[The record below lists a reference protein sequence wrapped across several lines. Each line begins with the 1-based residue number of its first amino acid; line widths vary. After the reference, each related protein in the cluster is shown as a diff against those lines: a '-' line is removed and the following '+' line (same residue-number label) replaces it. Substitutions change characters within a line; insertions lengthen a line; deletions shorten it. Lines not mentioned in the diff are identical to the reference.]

1 MKFYVLSWL
10 LFFLAPGGCPIYSI
24 DLATLEVPTNDF
36 QNELTLQSMLSSEL
50 RNYRNGLIERV
61 DDQMTNPPY
70 SPPSSY
76 QKLEWFKD
84 LPRDLQKATRSAPD
98 SDSFLGTNLFGNYRK
113 NCFSAEDIALIS
125 ARQDFELLVPK
136 SFPSSI
142 LTDSVVYMLLRY
154 FNTVNQIVKR
164 MSDEDTRLIL
174 QRAFYDALGGYLRYY
189 LLPMAQLSFYAG
201 RIKLNTVERM
211 VNIYQQCKTTLNT
224 NGNGW
229 KTPHK
234 DVMSQFKLGKIEPVK
249 LPKSCHSQEDASSCA
264 QLDQSCISQE
274 PDQGNMIVTLPRL
287 ETLDE
292 NGYLSNIYLPFRK
305 RRIYNLRSPRSEF
318 VLVKFFQTLTSCH
331 RFQGISQA
339 NYNRQFLAWIKEN
352 LEMHYG
358 DDVFYPGLGGILQIQ
373 ERLSKE
379 KYPEEE
385 SRAPSHEDDARR
397 PPSSLKEDSRKI
409 SRSAI
414 HWQET
419 SEPEQQPEHQDEWL
433 TGLENVQNRQ
443 EEVEECRECDNDE
456 TLIWCIAAFLTLLLL
471 LILLI
476 ICCCM
481 RRGRRKRVGPVDA
494 EAPPPKEK
502 PKKEKEPL
510 KAKEPEKEKEK
521 KEDKG
526 DTDGTRRYYY
536 SGSGRSTSQRS
547 VQANRYPNNP
557 ELDSFTSTSS
567 LGCQFNRKCMPMK
580 FSRAKGGDYYAPDK
594 NRDQMG
600 KPVTAFKLLSD
611 DSSPSRAPYRDVSRP
626 ALKSTLSVIPSSDSE
641 LDTRENRRQRQIRDE
656 ARRKK
661 HKDLETGRKKETKSS
676 EDKKQ
681 SSPERRS
688 PKQVRIGKFMTS
700 TFIAPIDSFS
710 CSFHIEM
717 LKAIPKKEDTSD
729 DPLLHRKKS
738 EEKTDSSSHRL
749 KGGEES
755 LKNSP
760 SWETT
765 FEDS

>member
-50 RNYRNGLIERV
+50 RDYRNGLIERV
-61 DDQMTNPPY
+61 DDQMTNAPY
-70 SPPSSY
+70 SPPRRY
-76 QKLEWFKD
+76 QELEWFKD
-84 LPRDLQKATRSAPD
+84 LPRDLQKATRSAPE

-113 NCFSAEDIALIS
+113 NCFSTEDIALIS
-125 ARQDFELLVPK
+125 ARKDFELLVPK
-136 SFPSSI
+136 SFPQSL

-189 LLPMAQLSFYAG
+189 LVPMAQISYYAG
-201 RIKLNTVERM
+201 RIKLNTVERL

-229 KTPHK
+229 RTPSK
-234 DVMSQFKLGKIEPVK
+234 DIISQFKVEEIEPVK
-249 LPKSCHSQEDASSCA
+249 LPKSCRAQEDASSCT
-264 QLDQSCISQE
+264 QLEQSCISQE
-274 PDQGNMIVTLPRL
+274 PDQGSMIVTLPRL
-287 ETLDE
+287 EAVDDHGHLT
-292 NGYLSNIYLPFRK
+292 NIYLPLRK

-331 RFQGISQA
+331 RFQGVSQA
-339 NYNRQFLAWIKEN
+339 NYNHQLLAWIKEN
-352 LEMHYG
+352 LEMHYA

-373 ERLSKE
+373 EMLSKE
-379 KYPEEE
+379 KNAEEE
-385 SRAPSHEDDARR
+385 SRTPPNEDDALGY
-397 PPSSLKEDSRKI
+397 PSITKEDSRKI

-419 SEPEQQPEHQDEWL
+419 SEPEQEQEHQDEWL
-433 TGLENVQNRQ
+433 TGLEKVQNRQ
-443 EEVEECRECDNDE
+443 EDVEECRECDNDE

-481 RRGRRKRVGPVDA
+481 RRGRRKRVAPTDA

-502 PKKEKEPL
+502 PKIDKEPL
-510 KAKEPEKEKEK
+510 KAKEPDKDKKK
-521 KEDKG
+521 KEDKA
-526 DTDGTRRYYY
+526 DTDVNRRYYY
-536 SGSGRSTSQRS
+536 SGSDRSTSQRS
-547 VQANRYPNNP
+547 VQGNRYPDNP

-567 LGCQFNRKCMPMK
+567 LGCQFNRKCIPMK

-594 NRDQMG
+594 SRDQLG
-600 KPVTAFKLLSD
+600 KQVSAFKLLSD
-611 DSSPSRAPYRDVSRP
+611 DSSPSRASYKD
-626 ALKSTLSVIPSSDSE
+626 ACKTTLKSALSVIPSSESE
-641 LDTRENRRQRQIRDE
+641 QGTRENRRQRQTREE

-661 HKDLETGRKKETKSS
+661 LKDFETSRKKESHQQTKSS

-688 PKQVRIGKFMTS
+688 PKQVRIVM
-700 TFIAPIDSFS
+700 
-710 CSFHIEM
+710 
-717 LKAIPKKEDTSD
+717 PKMEDTSD
-729 DPLLHRKKS
+729 DPLLQRKKS
-738 EEKTDSSSHRL
+738 EDKPDTSRRL
-749 KGGEES
+749 KGGATVG
-755 LKNSP
+755 LFFNK
-760 SWETT
+760 
-765 FEDS
+765 

>member
-1 MKFYVLSWL
+1 MKLYVLSWL

-50 RNYRNGLIERV
+50 RDYRNGLIERV

-70 SPPSSY
+70 SPPRSY
-76 QKLEWFKD
+76 QELEWFKD
-84 LPRDLQKATRSAPD
+84 VPRDLQKATRSAPD

-125 ARQDFELLVPK
+125 ARKDFELLVPK
-136 SFPSSI
+136 SFPSSM
-142 LTDSVVYMLLRY
+142 LTDSIVYMLLRY

-201 RIKLNTVERM
+201 RIKLNTVERL

-229 KTPHK
+229 RTPHK
-234 DVMSQFKLGKIEPVK
+234 DIMSQFQLGKIEPVK

-264 QLDQSCISQE
+264 SLDQTCISQE

-305 RRIYNLRSPRSEF
+305 RRIYNLRSPRSEC

-339 NYNRQFLAWIKEN
+339 NYNRQLLAWIKEN
-352 LEMHYG
+352 LEIHYG
-358 DDVFYPGLGGILQIQ
+358 DDVFYPGLGRILQIQ

-379 KYPEEE
+379 KNPEEE
-385 SRAPSHEDDARR
+385 SRAPPNENDAQR
-397 PPSSLKEDSRKI
+397 PPFSPKEDSRKI

-419 SEPEQQPEHQDEWL
+419 SEPEQEQEPEHQDEWL
-433 TGLENVQNRQ
+433 TGLEKVQNRQ
-443 EEVEECRECDNDE
+443 EDVEECRECDNDE

-481 RRGRRKRVGPVDA
+481 RRGRKKRVGPADA

-502 PKKEKEPL
+502 PKKEKEPP

-521 KEDKG
+521 KEDNKKE

-547 VQANRYPNNP
+547 VQGNRYPNNP
-557 ELDSFTSTSS
+557 ELDTFTSTSS

-594 NRDQMG
+594 SRDQMG
-600 KPVTAFKLLSD
+600 KQGTAFKLLSD
-611 DSSPSRAPYRDVSRP
+611 DSSPSRAPYRDVSKP

-641 LDTRENRRQRQIRDE
+641 LDTRENRRQRYTREE

-661 HKDLETGRKKETKSS
+661 HKDFETGRKKETKSS

-688 PKQVRIGKFMTS
+688 PKQVRIAT
-700 TFIAPIDSFS
+700 
-710 CSFHIEM
+710 
-717 LKAIPKKEDTSD
+717 PKKEDTSD

-738 EEKTDSSSHRL
+738 EDKPDSSSHRL
-749 KGGEES
+749 MGGSES

-765 FEDS
+765 FDDS

>member
-1 MKFYVLSWL
+1 MKLHVLSWL

-50 RNYRNGLIERV
+50 RDYRNGLIDRV
-61 DDQMTNPPY
+61 DDQVTNPPY
-70 SPPSSY
+70 SPPPKY
-76 QKLEWFKD
+76 QEHEWFKD
-84 LPRDLQKATRSAPD
+84 LPSELQKATRRRATE

-113 NCFSAEDIALIS
+113 NCFSTEDIAMIS
-125 ARQDFELLVPK
+125 ARKDFELLVPK
-136 SFPSSI
+136 SFPQCL
-142 LTDSVVYMLLRY
+142 LTDSLVYMLLRY

-164 MSDEDTRLIL
+164 MSDDDTRLIM
-174 QRAFYDALGGYLRYY
+174 QRGFYDALGGYLRYY
-189 LLPMAQLSFYAG
+189 LVPMAQLSYYAG
-201 RIKLNTVERM
+201 RIKLNTVERL

-229 KTPHK
+229 RAPDK
-234 DVMSQFKLGKIEPVK
+234 DVLSQFKVRKIEPVK

-264 QLDQSCISQE
+264 QLDQTCISQE
-274 PDQGNMIVTLPRL
+274 PDQGSMIVSLPRL

-292 NGYLSNIYLPFRK
+292 NGYMGNIYLPFRK

-318 VLVKFFQTLTSCH
+318 IVVKFFQTLTNCH

-339 NYNRQFLAWIKEN
+339 NYNRQLLAWIKEN
-352 LEMHYG
+352 LEMHYS

-373 ERLSKE
+373 ERLSREAKSA
-379 KYPEEE
+379 EEE
-385 SRAPSHEDDARR
+385 ARAPCNKDDGKGS
-397 PPSSLKEDSRKI
+397 PPCPKEDSRKM

-414 HWQET
+414 HWQEM
-419 SEPEQQPEHQDEWL
+419 SEPVQEPGQESEHQDEWL
-433 TGLENVQNRQ
+433 TGLNKVQNLP

-481 RRGRRKRVGPVDA
+481 RRGKKKRVAPTDA
-494 EAPPPKEK
+494 EAPPPKER
-502 PKKEKEPL
+502 PRKEKEPL
-510 KAKEPEKEKEK
+510 KAKEPEKEREK
-521 KEDKG
+521 KDEKDE
-526 DTDGTRRYYY
+526 TDASRRYYY

-547 VQANRYPNNP
+547 VPSNRYANNP
-557 ELDSFTSTSS
+557 ELDSFTSSSS
-567 LGCQFNRKCMPMK
+567 LGCQFNRKCMPLK
-580 FSRAKGGDYYAPDK
+580 FSRAKGGEYYAPDK
-594 NRDQMG
+594 SRDPVG
-600 KPVTAFKLLSD
+600 KQVSPLKLLSD
-611 DSSPSRAPYRDVSRP
+611 DSSPSRAPYRDVSKP

-641 LDTRENRRQRQIRDE
+641 LGSRENRHRHRHDREE

-661 HKDLETGRKKETKSS
+661 HTDFETGRKKEQTKSS
-676 EDKKQ
+676 EDKKP

-688 PKQVRIGKFMTS
+688 SKQVRIATPEK
-700 TFIAPIDSFS
+700 
-710 CSFHIEM
+710 H
-717 LKAIPKKEDTSD
+717 DTSD

-738 EEKTDSSSHRL
+738 QQKPDVPAGRQR
-749 KGGEES
+749 GGAES
-755 LKNSP
+755 LKDSP

-765 FEDS
+765 FDDN